1 MWNYP
6 SAKAANST
14 RSSFPVASSSA
25 AGWMPRRNG
34 GLRSTRPIGAFGFE
48 GRAQRGTTGFCLTSN
63 TDWQAASITHAT
75 AQQMMVRGLIER
87 QATVGAPPTR
97 FPRVRYARNTFRACG
112 KVARLHVTLLGPSA
126 RSAFRSRLGVKRTC
140 QRTLGHPSA
149 DPWQLPCS

>member
-48 GRAQRGTTGFCLTSN
+48 GRAQRGTTGFCLASK

-75 AQQMMVRGLIER
+75 AQHIMVRSLIER
-87 QATVGAPPTR
+87 DQAALR
-97 FPRVRYARNTFRACG
+97 FVLINQGRAVLAAMLAKG
-112 KVARLHVTLLGPSA
+112 ER
-126 RSAFRSRLGVKRTC
+126 
-140 QRTLGHPSA
+140 
-149 DPWQLPCS
+149 